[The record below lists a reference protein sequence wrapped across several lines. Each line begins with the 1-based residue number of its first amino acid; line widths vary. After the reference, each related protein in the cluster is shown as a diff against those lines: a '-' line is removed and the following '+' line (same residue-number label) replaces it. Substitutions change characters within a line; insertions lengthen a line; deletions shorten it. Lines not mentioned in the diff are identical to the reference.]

1 MASKGFWAG
10 WVAFAGFLMLIMGIL
25 DFFQGLIA
33 VIRGEYYVLT
43 PNQIVVFDLSTWG
56 WLMMIWGA
64 VLFLAGG
71 GLLSRQSW
79 ARWFSIL
86 AVGLN
91 FVAQLGFEGSQ
102 FTLWGLTVLTLNFLV
117 LYALIIR
124 WGEVREAVL

>member
-25 DFFQGLIA
+25 DFFQGLIG
-33 VIRGEYYVLT
+33 VIRGEYYVLA

-56 WLMMIWGA
+56 WLMMIWGG

-71 GLLSRQSW
+71 ALLSRQSW

-86 AVGLN
+86 AVGAN
-91 FVAQLGFEGSQ
+91 FVAELGFQGSTQ
-102 FTLWGLTVLTLNFLV
+102 FSLWGLTVLTLNF
-117 LYALIIR
+117 
-124 WGEVREAVL
+124 